1 MIDEET
7 LRTFQDK
14 VWDFYRDYGRH
25 DLPWRQ
31 AGTDGFS
38 PYAIAVSEIMLQQ
51 TQVNRVTPKYL
62 AFLKAFPSVASLAAA
77 ELGDVLRMW
86 SGLGYN
92 RRAKF
97 LHQAAQRVVQDF
109 GGVYPRTVQELETL
123 PGIGRNTAGAIA
135 AYAYNQP
142 VAFIETNIRTVF
154 IHHFFG
160 DREDIHDREILPIV
174 QATLPDDGT
183 NREWYWALM
192 DYGSYLKQ
200 TVGNQ
205 NHRSTSYA
213 KQSTFH
219 GSRRQVRGQVLR
231 LLATKPLTTSEL
243 KEQIADERLAA
254 VVEDLLR
261 EQMIRE
267 QGGRLTV

>member
-1 MIDEET
+1 
-7 LRTFQDK
+7 
-14 VWDFYRDYGRH
+14 
-25 DLPWRQ
+25 
-31 AGTDGFS
+31 
-38 PYAIAVSEIMLQQ
+38 
-51 TQVNRVTPKYL
+51 VNRVIPKYL
-62 AFLKAFPSVASLAAA
+62 AFLGLYPDVASLAAA

-97 LHQAAQRVVQDF
+97 LHHSAQRIVKDF
-109 GGVYPRTVQELETL
+109 GGAYPRSVQELETL

-135 AYAYNQP
+135 TYAYNQP

-160 DREDIHDREILPIV
+160 DREDINDREILPFV
-174 QATLPDDGT
+174 QATLPEDGT

-200 TVGNQ
+200 TVGSQ

-231 LLATKPLTTSEL
+231 LLAAQPLTTDEL
-243 KEQIADERLAA
+243 KKQIVDERLGT
-254 VVEDLLR
+254 VIKDLLK

-267 QGGRLTV
+267 QNGRLTV